1 MTTPEIKKVLIS
13 GASIA
18 GPTLAFWLA
27 KYGFTVT
34 VVERAPGLRLGG
46 QNIDVNGP
54 AQHIARKM
62 GIEEAIRAANTG
74 ELGLQFIGQDNQ
86 VAAAFPK
93 EGAMSGTQELEI
105 IRGDL
110 VSILYERTKQNV
122 TYWFGDSIT
131 ALEQQPDQ
139 VNVTFA
145 SGKTDTFQFVIAA
158 DGIRSRTRRLMF
170 GEEPIFEYLGLYTA
184 YLTIP
189 RQETDNDWWRWYTAL
204 DRRIV
209 MLRPDNQGMMRASV
223 AFLAAEQ
230 AYDNLS
236 SAEQKQ
242 VLKDKVAGAGWE
254 TERIVNALDEVSEV
268 YFDKV
273 GQIKAPR
280 WFEGRVAM
288 IGDAA
293 YCPTPLTGKGTSLAM
308 VGAYLLAGEL
318 ATHQDYQAAFVSY
331 EKRMRPYVEEV
342 QKLPPGV
349 PWLVYP
355 RTQLGVSLLNTVAS
369 IVAGKPVQKVF
380 GLFTSAKSEKESQN
394 DGIILPDYRES
405 STLI

>member
-1 MTTPEIKKVLIS
+1 MTTPESKTVLIS

-54 AQHIARKM
+54 AKHIARKM

-74 ELGLQFIGQDNQ
+74 ELGLQLIGQDNQ

-93 EGAMSGTQELEI
+93 EGAISGTQELEI

-131 ALEQQPDQ
+131 ALEQQPHQ
-139 VNVTFA
+139 VRVSFA

-170 GEEPIFEYLGLYTA
+170 GQEPIFEYLGLYTA

-189 RQETDNDWWRWYTAL
+189 RQLTDNDWWRWYTAV

-209 MLRPDNQGMMRASV
+209 MLRPDNQGTMRASV

-242 VLKDKVAGAGWE
+242 LLKDTLAGAGWE
-254 TERIVNALDEVSEV
+254 TERIVNTLDEVSDV

-280 WFEGRVAM
+280 WFDGRVGM

-293 YCPTPLTGKGTSLAM
+293 YCPTPLTGKGTTLAM

-318 ATHQDYQAAFVSY
+318 AASHQNYQAAFVAY
-331 EKRMRPYVEEV
+331 EKRMRPYVEKV

-349 PWLVYP
+349 PWLIYP

-369 IVAGKPVQKVF
+369 IVASKPIQGVF
-380 GLFTSAKSEKESQN
+380 GLFASAKSEEDSQE
-394 DGIILPDYRES
+394 DGIVLPDYRGRPH
-405 STLI
+405 

>member
-1 MTTPEIKKVLIS
+1 MLTQTSKKVLIS

-18 GPTLAFWLA
+18 GPTLAYWLA
-27 KYGFTVT
+27 HYGFSVT
-34 VVERAPGLRLGG
+34 IVERAPALRLGG

-54 AQHIARKM
+54 AQLVARKM
-62 GIEEAIRAANTG
+62 GIEDAIRAANTG
-74 ELGLQFIGQDNQ
+74 ELGLQFIGQKGQ

-93 EGAMSGTQELEI
+93 ENSFSGTQELEI

-110 VSILYERTKQNV
+110 VSILYERTKQHV

-131 ALEQQPDQ
+131 SLEQQPDL

-145 SGKTDTFQFVIAA
+145 SGKTDAFQLVIAA
-158 DGIRSRTRRLMF
+158 DGVRSRTRQLVF
-170 GEEPIFEYLGLYTA
+170 GEEPRFEYLGLYTA

-189 RQETDNDWWRWYTAL
+189 RLQTDNDWWRWYTAV

-209 MLRPDNQGMMRASV
+209 MLRPDKQGMMRASV
-223 AFLAAEQ
+223 AFIADEQ
-230 AYDNLS
+230 AYEKLS
-236 SAEQKQ
+236 GTEQKR
-242 VLKDKVAGAGWE
+242 VLKEKLAGAGWE
-254 TERIVNALDEVSEV
+254 TERIVKALDEVSEV

-273 GQIKAPR
+273 GQVKAPR
-280 WFEGRVAM
+280 WFDGRVGM

-293 YCPTPLTGKGTSLAM
+293 YCPTPLTGKGTTLAM

-318 ATHQDYQAAFVSY
+318 ASHPDHQAAFVAY
-331 EKRMRPYVEEV
+331 EQRMRPYVEEV

-355 RTQLGVSLLNTVAS
+355 KTALGVSVLNTLAGTFAS
-369 IVAGKPVQKVF
+369 QPIQRLVR
-380 GLFTSAKSEKESQN
+380 LFSPDKSSHADQE
-394 DGIILPDYRES
+394 DGIVLPDYR
-405 STLI
+405 

>member
-1 MTTPEIKKVLIS
+1 MINSEARKVLIS

-18 GPTLAFWLA
+18 GPTLAYWLA
-27 KYGFTVT
+27 HYGFNVT
-34 VVERAPGLRLGG
+34 VVERAPALRLGG

-54 AQHIARKM
+54 AQLIAQKM
-62 GIEEAIRAANTG
+62 GIEADIRAANTG
-74 ELGLQFIGQDNQ
+74 ELGLQLIGQDNQ
-86 VAAAFPK
+86 VVAAFPK
-93 EGAMSGTQELEI
+93 DGAMSGTQELEI

-131 ALEQQPDQ
+131 ALEQRPDQ
-139 VNVTFA
+139 VNVTFS

-158 DGIRSRTRRLMF
+158 DGIRSRTRRLVF
-170 GEEPIFEYLGLYTA
+170 GEEPVFKYLGLYTA

-189 RQETDNDWWRWYTAL
+189 RQKTDNDWWRWYTAV

-209 MLRPDNQGMMRASV
+209 MLRPDKQGTMRASV
-223 AFLAAEQ
+223 AFMAAEQ

-236 SAEQKQ
+236 AAEQKQ
-242 VLKDKVAGAGWE
+242 MLKDKLAGAGWE
-254 TERIVNALDEVSEV
+254 TERIVGALDDTADV

-280 WFEGRVAM
+280 WFDGRVAM

-293 YCPTPLTGKGTSLAM
+293 YCPTPLTGKGTTLAM

-318 ATHQDYQAAFVSY
+318 ASHQDYQAAFVAY
-331 EKRMRPYVEEV
+331 EKRMRPYVEAV

-355 RTQLGVSLLNTVAS
+355 RTQLGVSLLNTVAG
-369 IVAGKPVQKVF
+369 IVASKPVQEVF
-380 GLFTSAKSEKESQN
+380 GLFTSTKSEKESQE
-394 DGIILPDYRES
+394 DEIVLPDYQ
-405 STLI
+405 